1 MFSQRL
7 KDLRQEKQI
16 SQTELASALNISNRT
31 ISMYEQGNSEPNV
44 EILSK
49 IADYFNVTADY
60 LIGRTSCKNVEN
72 QSISDSLGID
82 EKTIDILKS
91 LGRNPD
97 DGYFINITELDYLE
111 AIMQHP
117 QFPTLMLQINSYYVY
132 TTADWSNYPT
142 YYIDPNGQKIPITI
156 EDLKN
161 SALQIIQTT
170 FKGIVEGIPYSKHF
184 LNKK

>member
-1 MFSQRL
+1 MFAQRL
-7 KDLRQEKQI
+7 KDLRQEKKI

-82 EKTIDILKS
+82 ERTIDILKS
-91 LGRNPD
+91 LAGNPD
-97 DGYFINITELDYLE
+97 DGYFIDITELDYLE

-117 QFPTLMLQINSYYVY
+117 QFPTLMSLINAYFVY
-132 TTADWSNYPT
+132 TTADWSNHLPYS
-142 YYIDPNGQKIPITI
+142 ISSNGRKIPITI

-161 SALQIIQTT
+161 SELQLIQTT
-170 FKGIVEGIPYSKHF
+170 FKSIVEGIPTSPHILDKE
-184 LNKK
+184 